1 MNSSFSITRG
11 SVQAGLVVLALTGA
25 ALPCPLAAQVTLTT
39 VVELAQR
46 NSSAVK
52 LAEVDVKKASA
63 SLAQTQDAYYP
74 NLVIGSTVGYSYG
87 FPTGQP
93 SIGSAN
99 MQSLVLSFS
108 QGQYIKA
115 ARAGLNAANLALKDA
130 RDQVALDASTAY
142 IELDTVGTE
151 IDAAQKQE
159 TFADSLVQ
167 IEQQRAEAGVDSA
180 LDLLQARLTR
190 AQLKVKRLRLES
202 RAATLL
208 KQLAVLTGLPVDSIK
223 PDHAS
228 IPEIPAVKADEPVR
242 TTAGLE
248 SAEALASST
257 QLKAKGDYFAATRPQ
272 IGFGAVYNYDSDE
285 LNNYS
290 YYYRNFTPNN
300 VSFGIE
306 IQIPLFDLGQRA
318 KAKVSAAEGLRAKVE
333 AEQARQQNDVQIA
346 TLSSSLR
353 ELDGLAEV
361 AELKQEIAAEQLKA
375 VMAQMESGNGA
386 SSGPNPQP
394 QTSPKA
400 EQLARMDERQKYQDA
415 LDASLELAK
424 ARLSL
429 LRALGHM
436 DDWLRELQSK

>member
-1 MNSSFSITRG
+1 MRCTVR
-11 SVQAGLVVLALTGA
+11 AGLIALAMA
-25 ALPCPLAAQVTLTT
+25 ATVLPCRLEAQVTLTAI
-39 VVELAQR
+39 VELAQR
-46 NSSAVK
+46 NSSSVK
-52 LAEVDVKKASA
+52 LAEADVKKASA
-63 SLAQTQDAYYP
+63 SLAQTRDAYYP

-130 RDQVALDASTAY
+130 REQVALDASTAY
-142 IELDTVGTE
+142 IELDTVSTE

-159 TFADSLVQ
+159 AFADSLIH

-180 LDLLQARLTR
+180 LDLLQARLTG

-202 RAATLL
+202 RAATLS
-208 KQLAVLTGLPVDSIK
+208 KQLAVLTGLPVDAIK
-223 PDHAS
+223 PEHAS
-228 IPEIPAVKADEPVR
+228 IPEIPAVKADEPSR

-248 SAEALASST
+248 SAGALASSK
-257 QLKAKGDYFAATRPQ
+257 QFQAKGDYLAATRPQ

-318 KAKVSAAEGLRAKVE
+318 KARVSAADALRAKVE
-333 AEQARQQNDVQIA
+333 AEQAQQQNDVQIA
-346 TLSSSLR
+346 TLSGSLR
-353 ELDGLAEV
+353 ELDALAEV
-361 AELKQEIAAEQLKA
+361 AGLKQEIAAEQLKV
-375 VMAQMESGNGA
+375 VMTQLDLGNGA

-394 QTSPKA
+394 QTTPKA
-400 EQLARMDERQKYQDA
+400 EQLARIDERQKYQEA
-415 LDASLELAK
+415 LDASLELSK
-424 ARLSL
+424 ARLNL

-436 DDWLRELQSK
+436 DDWLRELQGK